1 MKILELRFKNLNSLY
16 GEWRIDFT
24 DPAYMTNGLFAI
36 TGPTG
41 AGKSTI
47 LDAICL
53 ALYGATPR
61 LGRITKSGN
70 EIMSRQTAE
79 CFAEVVFESQAG
91 RFRCFWEQHRAH
103 GKTDGNLVDA
113 HHEISEVKDDG
124 PGKVIESK
132 KSLVP
137 GVIVDKIGMDF
148 DRFTRSILLAQGS
161 FDTFLKANPEQKS
174 EILEQIT
181 GTEIYSEISRRVQK
195 RHSREKDALGLLE
208 AEASGIELL
217 TPERECEIGHE
228 IAEKRE
234 EEAALAD
241 QREKMERAL
250 SWLKDIEALHEEI
263 ASLSKESAKLTSE
276 IEEFKPERERLDH
289 AQKAAELDGEY
300 ARLAEVRKVQSD
312 DSASLE
318 KLEGE
323 LPGLEGSFKECEESL
338 KKAEQQTEKAKEEL
352 DQEVPLIK
360 NVRLLD
366 QNLALKGKDVESC
379 AQKCTEVAEAI
390 EAKEKERSVTQEE
403 HNRADEKLKA
413 VKEYLEAHCEDKGL
427 VSGFTGIEQQ
437 LAHLGSEQKAIIQ
450 QETKAQQAQAQL
462 ADCCERLRECD
473 RKNDVFKKQVE
484 EAVKAHEEAQ
494 KELETLLAG
503 RLLREYRAEKDAL
516 RREEALL
523 NKIAKLEDYR
533 AQLEDGKPCPLCGAT
548 VHPYAE
554 GNVPLPDGTQKKIDE
569 LTGLI
574 EAAEALGE
582 DVKEREV
589 AEREAMSKLK
599 ELESDARLVTQE
611 KERAEKD
618 LSDLN
623 ETLQKMRDD
632 YDRLKVTVSE
642 KLHPLGVDLTSE
654 TDVSPLRG
662 VLHERLEAWQI
673 HVDEKEKIE
682 RERFQLEKTLG
693 KLDGEIETQKKDLAE
708 KKQALQSAQ
717 DGYTSAMAERQ
728 KLYGDKDPDKEEE
741 RMNQQIAKADEV
753 EREARNQL
761 NLAQQKLTAT
771 KASIES
777 LSKKIGERASLLD
790 ELESAFH
797 ISLHAGGFG
806 DEARFLQARLTSS
819 ERMALANRAKS
830 LDNRQTELKAKEED
844 RKERLVAEIAKKVTD
859 EGREKLEPQF
869 RECEENLK
877 LLRDVIAGLKQQLV
891 SNSQNKERMKEKQGA
906 IEEQKKECN
915 RWAKLHSLI
924 GSADG
929 KKYRNFAQ
937 GQTFKLMVSHANR
950 QLAKMTDRYLL
961 IQNEEQPLELDVIDN
976 YQAGEVRSTKNLS
989 GGETFIVSLNLAL
1002 GLSKMASQNVRVD
1015 SLFLDEGFGT
1025 LDEDALETALETLA
1039 GLQQEEKL
1047 IGVISHV
1054 SALRERIS
1062 TQIEVEPVSGGKSR
1076 LTGPGCCEG
1085 A

>member
-1 MKILELRFKNLNSLY
+1 
-16 GEWRIDFT
+16 
-24 DPAYMTNGLFAI
+24 
-36 TGPTG
+36 
-41 AGKSTI
+41 
-47 LDAICL
+47 
-53 ALYGATPR
+53 
-61 LGRITKSGN
+61 
-70 EIMSRQTAE
+70 
-79 CFAEVVFESQAG
+79 
-91 RFRCFWEQHRAH
+91 
-103 GKTDGNLVDA
+103 
-113 HHEISEVKDDG
+113 
-124 PGKVIESK
+124 
-132 KSLVP
+132 
-137 GVIVDKIGMDF
+137 
-148 DRFTRSILLAQGS
+148 
-161 FDTFLKANPEQKS
+161 
-174 EILEQIT
+174 
-181 GTEIYSEISRRVQK
+181 
-195 RHSREKDALGLLE
+195 
-208 AEASGIELL
+208 
-217 TPERECEIGHE
+217 
-228 IAEKRE
+228 
-234 EEAALAD
+234 
-241 QREKMERAL
+241 
-250 SWLKDIEALHEEI
+250 
-263 ASLSKESAKLTSE
+263 
-276 IEEFKPERERLDH
+276 
-289 AQKAAELDGEY
+289 
-300 ARLAEVRKVQSD
+300 
-312 DSASLE
+312 
-318 KLEGE
+318 
-323 LPGLEGSFKECEESL
+323 
-338 KKAEQQTEKAKEEL
+338 
-352 DQEVPLIK
+352 
-360 NVRLLD
+360 
-366 QNLALKGKDVESC
+366 
-379 AQKCTEVAEAI
+379 
-390 EAKEKERSVTQEE
+390 
-403 HNRADEKLKA
+403 
-413 VKEYLEAHCEDKGL
+413 
-427 VSGFTGIEQQ
+427 
-437 LAHLGSEQKAIIQ
+437 
-450 QETKAQQAQAQL
+450 
-462 ADCCERLRECD
+462 
-473 RKNDVFKKQVE
+473 
-484 EAVKAHEEAQ
+484 
-494 KELETLLAG
+494 
-503 RLLREYRAEKDAL
+503 
-516 RREEALL
+516 
-523 NKIAKLEDYR
+523 
-533 AQLEDGKPCPLCGAT
+533 
-548 VHPYAE
+548 
-554 GNVPLPDGTQKKIDE
+554 
-569 LTGLI
+569 
-574 EAAEALGE
+574 
-582 DVKEREV
+582 
-589 AEREAMSKLK
+589 AEREATSKLK

-642 KLHPLGVDLTSE
+642 KLHPLGVDLTSD
-654 TDVSPLRG
+654 TDVSSLREA
-662 VLHERLEAWQI
+662 LHERLEAWQA
-673 HVDEKEKIE
+673 HVDEKERIE
-682 RERFQLEKTLG
+682 RERFQFEKTLG

>member
-1 MKILELRFKNLNSLY
+1 
-16 GEWRIDFT
+16 
-24 DPAYMTNGLFAI
+24 
-36 TGPTG
+36 
-41 AGKSTI
+41 
-47 LDAICL
+47 
-53 ALYGATPR
+53 
-61 LGRITKSGN
+61 
-70 EIMSRQTAE
+70 
-79 CFAEVVFESQAG
+79 
-91 RFRCFWEQHRAH
+91 
-103 GKTDGNLVDA
+103 
-113 HHEISEVKDDG
+113 
-124 PGKVIESK
+124 
-132 KSLVP
+132 
-137 GVIVDKIGMDF
+137 
-148 DRFTRSILLAQGS
+148 
-161 FDTFLKANPEQKS
+161 
-174 EILEQIT
+174 
-181 GTEIYSEISRRVQK
+181 
-195 RHSREKDALGLLE
+195 
-208 AEASGIELL
+208 
-217 TPERECEIGHE
+217 
-228 IAEKRE
+228 
-234 EEAALAD
+234 
-241 QREKMERAL
+241 
-250 SWLKDIEALHEEI
+250 
-263 ASLSKESAKLTSE
+263 
-276 IEEFKPERERLDH
+276 
-289 AQKAAELDGEY
+289 
-300 ARLAEVRKVQSD
+300 
-312 DSASLE
+312 
-318 KLEGE
+318 
-323 LPGLEGSFKECEESL
+323 
-338 KKAEQQTEKAKEEL
+338 
-352 DQEVPLIK
+352 
-360 NVRLLD
+360 
-366 QNLALKGKDVESC
+366 
-379 AQKCTEVAEAI
+379 
-390 EAKEKERSVTQEE
+390 
-403 HNRADEKLKA
+403 DEKLKA
-413 VKEYLEAHCEDKGL
+413 VQEYLEAHCEDKGL

-462 ADCCERLRECD
+462 TDCCERLKECD

-582 DVKEREV
+582 DVKEREA
-589 AEREAMSKLK
+589 AEREATSKLK

-654 TDVSPLRG
+654 TDVSSLRG
-662 VLHERLEAWQI
+662 ALHERLEAWQA
-673 HVDEKEKIE
+673 HVDEKERIE

-708 KKQALQSAQ
+708 KKKALQSAQ

-728 KLYGDKDPDKEEE
+728 NLYGDKDPDKEEE
-741 RMNQQIAKADEV
+741 RMSQQIAKAEEA
-753 EREARNQL
+753 EREARNRL
-761 NLAQQKLTAT
+761 NLAQQMLTAT

-777 LSKKIGERASLLD
+777 LSTKIGERASLLD

-797 ISLHAGGFG
+797 ISLHAGGFC

-819 ERMALANRAKS
+819 ERAALANRARS

-844 RKERLVAEIAKKVTD
+844 RKERLAAEIAKKVTD
-859 EGREKLEPQF
+859 EGREELEPQF
-869 RECEENLK
+869 REWEEKLR
-877 LLRDVIAGLKQQLV
+877 LLRDVIAGLKQQLAL
-891 SNSQNKERMKEKQGA
+891 NSQAKERMKEKQGA
-906 IEEQKKECN
+906 IEEQKKKCN

-924 GSADG
+924 GSSDG

-1002 GLSKMASQNVRVD
+1002 GLSKMASQKVRVD

-1039 GLQQEEKL
+1039 GLQQEGKL